1 MILPDSPEAKEL
13 SKVDLAK
20 RMKVRAVAMC
30 LVCVY
35 QLHLA
40 PRGGGGGGG
49 GGMPL
54 Y

>member
-35 QLHLA
+35 QL
-40 PRGGGGGGG
+40 PRGMGGGGG